1 MTSPPVLWQFR
12 ISHFNEKARW
22 ALDWKGLPH
31 VRRSLLPGVHVPR
44 VLWMTRQKKVPVL
57 VVDGHAIAD
66 SSRIIEAVERLRPDP
81 PLYPTNEA
89 DRRRA
94 LELEDWFDEEVGP
107 YMRRFAFHEMR
118 REPEVFDAFASQAAP
133 EMFARGGRLAGV
145 FGRAMTG
152 ARYGARDA
160 DAAERAREKVLAGLD
175 RLEAELRPS
184 GYLVGDR
191 FSVADLTAAA
201 LFAPLVMPP
210 EFPYELPQ
218 PLPGPLARFRES
230 IASRPGFRW
239 VAETYR
245 RHRGRSAE
253 IAA

>member
-22 ALDWKGLPH
+22 ALDWKGLAH
-31 VRRSLLPGVHVPR
+31 VRRSLLPGLHVPR

-57 VVDGHAIAD
+57 VVDGQAIAD

-81 PLYPTNEA
+81 PLYPANEA

-94 LELEDWFDEEVGP
+94 LEIEDWFDEELGP
-107 YMRRFAFHEMR
+107 HIRRAAFHDIL
-118 REPEVFDAFASQAAP
+118 PHTDYAAGFLASGASP
-133 EMFARGGRLAGV
+133 FARSAYRMLFPAVRAAMRFDMGIDPPRAELSRAKTLA
-145 FGRAMTG
+145 A
-152 ARYGARDA
+152 
-160 DAAERAREKVLAGLD
+160 LD

-218 PLPGPLARFRES
+218 PLPDPVARFRES
-230 IASRPGFRW
+230 VASRPGFRW
-239 VAETYR
+239 VAEMYR

>member
-1 MTSPPVLWQFR
+1 MT
-12 ISHFNEKARW
+12 
-22 ALDWKGLPH
+22 G
-31 VRRSLLPGVHVPR
+31 
-44 VLWMTRQKKVPVL
+44 QKKVPVL

-66 SSRIIEAVERLRPDP
+66 SSRIIEALERLRPDP
-81 PLYPTNEA
+81 PLYPGNEA

-94 LELEDWFDEEVGP
+94 LQLEDWFDEELGP
-107 YMRRFAFHEMR
+107 HIRRAAFHDIL
-118 REPEVFDAFASQAAP
+118 PHTDYASDFLASGSTAFARRAYRLVFPAVRAA
-133 EMFARGGRLAGV
+133 MRFDMGI
-145 FGRAMTG
+145 
-152 ARYGARDA
+152 
-160 DAAERAREKVLAGLD
+160 DAARAELSRAKTYAALD

-210 EFPYELPQ
+210 EVPYELPQ
-218 PLPGPLARFRES
+218 PLPEPVARFRES
-230 IASRPGFRW
+230 VASRPGFRW
-239 VAETYR
+239 VAEMYR